1 MTLTWAQGVLS
12 IWAVSPFLDTAFA
25 CRATSETKFGSVLS
39 ACFQVTSAAQ
49 DQCAV
54 ASINSKG
61 SVDSS
66 CLTLKAGGGCAVT
79 SSTKSGSVYS
89 SCQSVQNAAQDQCAV
104 ASINKKG
111 SVDSDCLRP

>member
-1 MTLTWAQGVLS
+1 
-12 IWAVSPFLDTAFA
+12 
-25 CRATSETKFGSVLS
+25 
-39 ACFQVTSAAQ
+39 
-49 DQCAV
+49 
-54 ASINSKG
+54 
-61 SVDSS
+61 VDSS